1 MKQRILMVLFFF
13 LIQDYCLGQNLRQWD
28 RRIDSLQIQYENA
41 SLDSVRVQT
50 AIKLMDVL
58 GNKAW
63 IATNTGQF
71 AVAYEA
77 FRKAFDFWEN
87 PETIKLFG
95 KVKHDKEYEKS
106 YWSVLANLTFNYGH
120 LMGATGNI
128 EERLYYY
135 QKAYQIAK
143 EQEDVMNTVFSLTG
157 LAFVYLTNNEL
168 DSAQMKIEEAR
179 SYPPELY
186 NFEGYPEIKYIDG
199 AIKLRLKLYEPAL
212 NAFWDGLEDAIE
224 KDYPVG
230 KATNNLGLSETYR
243 YLNNMDSS
251 YFFARQSINELRRIR
266 EIQMFEIDIALAYQN
281 LYGHFRHFNQPDSAF
296 RYLELAQVERSV
308 LTKRKF
314 ANMAAFQQ
322 VLLIRERELAN
333 LEKENLAIQSRY
345 RTYLFVFVLTVFLFI
360 GGILIRANR
369 QKQKANLLLASQKE
383 EIQSALH
390 QLKSTQAQLIQSE
403 KMASL
408 GELTAGIAHEIQ
420 NPLNFVNNFSE
431 VSAELVE
438 EVEEERAKSRETRD
452 ETLVS
457 EILEDIKQNL
467 EKINHHGKRA
477 DAIVKGMLEHSRTGS
492 GEKEL
497 TDINTL
503 VGEYLNL
510 AYQSFKSKNKE
521 IEIELISDLDPSIPK
536 IELIRADI
544 GKVLLNILNNAFY
557 AVGAGHALS
566 LQPMVTVSTRLR
578 EGSPIGAGGSN
589 GKWIQISIYD
599 NGPGIPDAIKD
610 KIFQP
615 FFTTKPTGQ
624 GTGLGLSL
632 SYDIVKAHGG
642 SIKVLSNENEG
653 LPEGKAGTEFSIEL
667 PLLI

>member
-13 LIQDYCLGQNLRQWD
+13 LIQDYCLGQNLRQLD
-28 RRIDSLQIQYENA
+28 RRIDSLQIQYKNA

-50 AIKLMDVL
+50 AIKLMAVL

-71 AVAYEA
+71 AGAYEA

-87 PETIKLFG
+87 PETIKLFE
-95 KVKHDKEYEKS
+95 KVKHDNEYEKS
-106 YWSVLANLTFNYGH
+106 YWSILANLTFNYGH

-143 EQEDVMNTVFSLTG
+143 EQEDMMNTVFSLTG

-224 KDYPVG
+224 KNYPVG

-266 EIQMFEIDIALAYQN
+266 EIQMFEIDIASAYQN

-296 RYLELAQVERSV
+296 RYLEQAQVERSV

-345 RTYLFVFVLTVFLFI
+345 RTYLFVFVLIVFLFI

-369 QKQKANLLLASQKE
+369 QKQKANLLLARQKE

-438 EVEEERAKSRETRD
+438 EVKSERSKVEGERD
-452 ETLVS
+452 
-457 EILEDIKQNL
+457 EILEGELLDDIAQNL

-477 DAIVKGMLEHSRTGS
+477 DAIVKGMLEHSKTGS

-497 TDINTL
+497 TDINKL
-503 VGEYLNL
+503 AGEYLNL
-510 AYQSFKSKNKE
+510 AYQSFRSKNKE
-521 IEIELISDLDPSIPK
+521 VEIELITELDPAIPK
-536 IELIRADI
+536 IELVRADI

-557 AVGAGHALS
+557 ACTSTSISTDTSKFDIPLNHPTVGITTKNLGDS
-566 LQPMVTVSTRLR
+566 
-578 EGSPIGAGGSN
+578 
-589 GKWIQISIYD
+589 IQISISD
-599 NGPGIPDAIKD
+599 NGPGIPDSIKD

-615 FFTTKPTGQ
+615 FFTTKPTGS

-642 SIKVLSNENEG
+642 ANHGGIERGRIHNDYRLSPNFIN
-653 LPEGKAGTEFSIEL
+653 
-667 PLLI
+667 

>member
-1 MKQRILMVLFFF
+1 MKQRILMVLLFF

-41 SLDSVRVQT
+41 TLDSVRVQT

-87 PETIKLFG
+87 PETIKIFE
-95 KVKHDKEYEKS
+95 KVKHDNEYEKS

-143 EQEDVMNTVFSLTG
+143 EQEDMMNTVFSLTG

-266 EIQMFEIDIALAYQN
+266 EIQMFEIDIASAYQN

-296 RYLELAQVERSV
+296 RYLEQAQVERSV

-369 QKQKANLLLASQKE
+369 QKQKANLLLARQKE

-431 VSAELVE
+431 VSAELLD
-438 EVEEERAKSRETRD
+438 EVKETRTKSQETRPRTEED
-452 ETLVS
+452 EIED
-457 EILEDIKQNL
+457 EILEDIKHNL
-467 EKINHHGKRA
+467 EKINYHGKRA

-492 GEKEL
+492 GEKEP

-503 VGEYLNL
+503 AGEYLNL

-557 AVGAGHALS
+557 AVGTGHVGPEHALS
-566 LQPMVTVSTRLR
+566 LPPTVTVSTRLR
-578 EGSPIGAGGSN
+578 EGSPSGAGGSN
-589 GKWIQISIYD
+589 GKWVQISISD

-642 SIKVLSNENEG
+642 EIRVESLPADKVG
-653 LPEGKAGTEFSIEL
+653 LPTG
-667 PLLI
+667 P

>member
-87 PETIKLFG
+87 PETIKIFE
-95 KVKHDKEYEKS
+95 KVKHDNEYEKS

-266 EIQMFEIDIALAYQN
+266 EIQMFEIDIASAYQN

-296 RYLELAQVERSV
+296 RYLEQAQVERSV

-369 QKQKANLLLASQKE
+369 QKQKANLLLARQKE

-431 VSAELVE
+431 VSAELVDEIRDSRHKTQDTRPKTE
-438 EVEEERAKSRETRD
+438 ED
-452 ETLVS
+452 EIED

-492 GEKEL
+492 GQKEL
-497 TDINTL
+497 TDISNLTK
-503 VGEYLNL
+503 EYLNL

-521 IEIELISDLDPSIPK
+521 IEIELITDLDPSIPK

-557 AVGAGHALS
+557 AVGKGHVGTEDALS
-566 LQPMVTVSTRLR
+566 LPPTITVSTKNLGNAI
-578 EGSPIGAGGSN
+578 E
-589 GKWIQISIYD
+589 ISIKD
-599 NGPGIPDAIKD
+599 NGQGIPDAIKD

-642 SIKVLSNENEG
+642 EIRVKS
-653 LPEGKAGTEFSIEL
+653 LPTDKAGEEGKGTTFIIT
-667 PLLI
+667 LLK